1 MGSNDWIELNRD
13 AETGIETIR
22 AHFEG
27 HAYDPHF
34 HELPDRLHRTGRAT
48 VPLPQGTAQQHP
60 GESFCS
66 NPASCTMATP
76 RLGRLL
82 VLFLP
87 ALAGARAARLFED
100 APGDCQPAFAKTLAS
115 EPELLAVIAE
125 AFRALQSRDLRI
137 VRRGRA
143 GCVAGQAGATSGL
156 APAARQRSAHAA
168 GGTAGTGLSARAHG
182 AGHGHGRAGTG
193 KRCRSLPPVA
203 GVQGPRSASR
213 RMPIWSSCAGRGTT
227 AAGQRAA
234 TGAGG
239 DDTGF
244 RRPES
249 YGPLVSPRLR
259 PDPGALP
266 QALLES
272 SRPLNRQARS
282 FGHPQPTEPIAMS
295 PSPALTAPTKQRPP
309 R

>member
-1 MGSNDWIELNRD
+1 MGNNDWIELNRD

-34 HELPDRLHRTGRAT
+34 HDSYLIGFTEQGVQQFHCRKALHSSTPGQ
-48 VPLPQGTAQQHP
+48 VFLLEP
-60 GESFCS
+60 GELHDGHA
-66 NPASCTMATP
+66 PARGGFTYSMLYLDP
-76 RLGRLL
+76 HWLERELRG
-82 VLFLP
+82 
-87 ALAGARAARLFED
+87 LFED

-125 AFRALQSRDLRI
+125 AFQALQSRDLRI
-137 VRRGRA
+137 VRRA

-182 AGHGHGRAGTG
+182 AGPGPGRVGLG

-203 GVQGPRSASR
+203 GVQGRVRHRAACLSGPAA
-213 RMPIWSSCAGRGTT
+213 PGQGTT

-234 TGAGG
+234 TDAGG

-282 FGHPQPTEPIAMS
+282 FGHPQPDGADRHV
-295 PSPALTAPTKQRPP
+295 AQPP
-309 R
+309 P

>member
-1 MGSNDWIELNRD
+1 
-13 AETGIETIR
+13 
-22 AHFEG
+22 
-27 HAYDPHF
+27 
-34 HELPDRLHRTGRAT
+34 
-48 VPLPQGTAQQHP
+48 
-60 GESFCS
+60 
-66 NPASCTMATP
+66 MATP
-76 RLGRLL
+76 RPGRLHL
-82 VLFLP
+82 LDALPRP
-87 ALAGARAARLFED
+87 ALAGARAAR
-100 APGDCQPAFAKTLAS
+100 AVRGRAGDCQPAFAKTLAS

-137 VRRGRA
+137 VRRPRWMRCWPSWRDIWPGARGSTAIRA
-143 GCVAGQAGATSGL
+143 CRWWHCGHGIICTRTWSRTWARTSWPGQAVSIASACRG
-156 APAARQRSAHAA
+156 RS
-168 GGTAGTGLSARAHG
+168 R
-182 AGHGHGRAGTG
+182 
-193 KRCRSLPPVA
+193 
-203 GVQGPRSASR
+203 PRSASR
-213 RMPIWSSCAGRGTT
+213 RMPIWSSCARQGTT

-282 FGHPQPTEPIAMS
+282 FGHPQPDGADRHVAQPRPDRSHET
-295 PSPALTAPTKQRPP
+295 RPP